1 MINKK
6 LFIIKKLRNH
16 KIKILFII
24 KPILKKLLEK
34 DWRFQRKITN
44 TKLPTQNPILKTVL
58 EPPTTILLVV
68 FRFFAFFPREIK
80 ASVRSLNKVCK
91 LTDQCFCL
99 PRFSTR
105 FMHQYGVFGC
115 KLQM

>member
-44 TKLPTQNPILKTVL
+44 TKSNSENCARTANYYTTTTYHYKL
-58 EPPTTILLVV
+58 EVEWQP
-68 FRFFAFFPREIK
+68 
-80 ASVRSLNKVCK
+80 
-91 LTDQCFCL
+91 
-99 PRFSTR
+99 
-105 FMHQYGVFGC
+105 
-115 KLQM
+115 